1 MGLGRCWPGPRLPGP
16 VSEPQCAH
24 LEVGVEVE
32 PLTGCCEVGAHP
44 WGAPERR
51 PFAVCRRS
59 LDVWIGFSAV
69 EGAAAGPAP
78 QGGAFSL
85 ESCQNWL
92 PGEPHPATAERCV
105 RLGPA
110 GQCNTD
116 LCSAPH
122 SYVCELRPGGAR
134 DPGWV
139 GGSACCPGQ
148 EPGSPPHLASTAAP
162 STGSVLIT
170 CLLSV
175 PCLDWARSRYGEPG
189 PAARQLSPGSLNPW
203 APNTLLLPGPTI
215 SLHACTPGPVWDA
228 ENFLVGA
235 PNGDLQG
242 TLSPLEQQEA
252 LLAPQE
258 PVEVGGPFG
267 LLASRK
273 QEDWDWPG
281 GPVAGTARSQC
292 TGPGLIPGRGTRT
305 HRPQRGLTPR
315 AQKTHG
321 AAK

>member
-1 MGLGRCWPGPRLPGP
+1 MGAGVWVSWCPQASPGSLLLPWTYVGPVAGPELRQSPLQVSAGPQPRGVGLGRFWPGPRLPGP
-16 VSEPQCAH
+16 VSEPQCAR
-24 LEVGVEVE
+24 LEVGIEVE
-32 PLTGCCEVGAHP
+32 PLTGCREAGAHP

-51 PFAVCRRS
+51 PFAVCLRS

-122 SYVCELRPGGAR
+122 SYVCELRPGG
-134 DPGWV
+134 
-139 GGSACCPGQ
+139 
-148 EPGSPPHLASTAAP
+148 
-162 STGSVLIT
+162 
-170 CLLSV
+170 
-175 PCLDWARSRYGEPG
+175 
-189 PAARQLSPGSLNPW
+189 
-203 APNTLLLPGPTI
+203 
-215 SLHACTPGPVWDA
+215 PVWDA

-242 TLSPLEQQEA
+242 PLSPLEQQEA

-273 QEDWDWPG
+273 QEDWDWPR

-292 TGPGLIPGRGTRT
+292 TGPGLIPGRGTRSC
-305 HRPQRGLTPR
+305 RPQGGLIPR
-315 AQKTHG
+315 AQKRHG

>member
-1 MGLGRCWPGPRLPGP
+1 MGLGGCWPGPCLPGP
-16 VSEPQCAH
+16 VSEPQCPC
-24 LEVGVEVE
+24 LEVGVEAE
-32 PLTGCCEVGAHP
+32 PLTGCCKASAHP
-44 WGAPERR
+44 WGAPERW
-51 PFAVCRRS
+51 PFAVCCRS

-69 EGAAAGPAP
+69 EGVAAGPAP

-134 DPGWV
+134 GPGWE
-139 GGSACCPGQ
+139 GGSTCCPGQ

-162 STGSVLIT
+162 SAGSVLVT
-170 CLLSV
+170 SAGLPLSG
-175 PCLDWARSRYGEPG
+175 LG
-189 PAARQLSPGSLNPW
+189 PQPVRLSPRSLNPW
-203 APNTLLLPGPTI
+203 ALNTLLPPGPSI

-235 PNGDLQG
+235 PSGDLQG
-242 TLSPLEQQEA
+242 PLSPLEQQEA

-258 PVEVGGPFG
+258 PVEVGGPFR
-267 LLASRK
+267 LLASKK
-273 QEDWDWPG
+273 QEDWDCPG
-281 GPVAGTARSQC
+281 GPVAGTAHSQHK
-292 TGPGLIPGRGTRT
+292 GPGLIPGGGTRSRRL
-305 HRPQRGLTPR
+305 HGGLIPHAQRRPSV
-315 AQKTHG
+315 
-321 AAK
+321 AK

>member
-1 MGLGRCWPGPRLPGP
+1 MGAGVWVSWCPQASPGSLLLPWTYVGPVAGPELRQSPLQVSAGPQPRGVGLGRFWPGPRLPGP
-16 VSEPQCAH
+16 VSEPQCAR
-24 LEVGVEVE
+24 LEVGIEVE
-32 PLTGCCEVGAHP
+32 PLTGCREAGAHP

-51 PFAVCRRS
+51 PFAVCLRS

-139 GGSACCPGQ
+139 GGSTCCPGQ

-162 STGSVLIT
+162 STGSVLVT
-170 CLLSV
+170 RLLSV
-175 PCLDWARSRYGEPG
+175 PCLRRAR
-189 PAARQLSPGSLNPW
+189 
-203 APNTLLLPGPTI
+203 
-215 SLHACTPGPVWDA
+215 AC
-228 ENFLVGA
+228 
-235 PNGDLQG
+235 
-242 TLSPLEQQEA
+242 
-252 LLAPQE
+252 
-258 PVEVGGPFG
+258 
-267 LLASRK
+267 
-273 QEDWDWPG
+273 
-281 GPVAGTARSQC
+281 C
-292 TGPGLIPGRGTRT
+292 
-305 HRPQRGLTPR
+305 
-315 AQKTHG
+315 
-321 AAK
+321 